1 MKKALTKTQSLYRVV
16 NRLRVEGPHSGLR
29 GDCSGLR
36 GNCSGLGGD
45 CSGLRGDCS
54 GLSGNCSGLR
64 GDCSGLG
71 GDLDECEITEE
82 ERATGIDVEEL
93 VS

>member
-1 MKKALTKTQSLYRVV
+1 MKKALTKTQSLYHAV
-16 NRLRVEGPHSGLR
+16 NGLRVEGPYSDLR
-29 GDCSGLR
+29 
-36 GNCSGLGGD
+36 GD

-54 GLSGNCSGLR
+54 GLRGDCSGLG

-82 ERATGIDVEEL
+82 ERATGVNIEEL

>member
-1 MKKALTKTQSLYRVV
+1 MKKALTKTQSLYYVV
-16 NRLRVEGPHSGLR
+16 NGLRVEGPHS
-29 GDCSGLR
+29 D
-36 GNCSGLGGD
+36 
-45 CSGLRGDCS
+45 LRGDCS
-54 GLSGNCSGLR
+54 GLSGNCSDLSGNCSGLG

>member
-1 MKKALTKTQSLYRVV
+1 MKKALTKTQSLYHVINGSRVD
-16 NRLRVEGPHSGLR
+16 GPHSDL
-29 GDCSGLR
+29 S
-36 GNCSGLGGD
+36 GNCSDLSGN

-54 GLSGNCSGLR
+54 GLG

>member
-1 MKKALTKTQSLYRVV
+1 MKKALTKTSPLYHVI
-16 NRLRVEGPHSGLR
+16 NGSWVEGPHSGLR

-36 GNCSGLGGD
+36 GDCSDLSGS

-54 GLSGNCSGLR
+54 DLR
-64 GDCSGLG
+64 GDCSGLW

-82 ERATGIDVEEL
+82 ERDTGIDVEEL

>member
-1 MKKALTKTQSLYRVV
+1 MKKALTKTQSLYHAV
-16 NRLRVEGPHSGLR
+16 NGLRVEGPYSDLR
-29 GDCSGLR
+29 
-36 GNCSGLGGD
+36 GD

-54 GLSGNCSGLR
+54 GLG

-82 ERATGIDVEEL
+82 ERATGVNIEEL